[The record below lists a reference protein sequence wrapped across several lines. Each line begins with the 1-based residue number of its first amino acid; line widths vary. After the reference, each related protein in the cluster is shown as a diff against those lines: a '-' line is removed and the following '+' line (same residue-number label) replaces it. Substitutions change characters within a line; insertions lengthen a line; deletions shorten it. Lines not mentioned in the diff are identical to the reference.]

1 MSHYV
6 IQKAKTKQKVNK
18 SKKKNKHIS
27 QEKNSISSNMSVKQ
41 TVT

>member
-6 IQKAKTKQKVNK
+6 IQKAKTEQKVNK

-27 QEKNSISSNMSVKQ
+27 QETNSISSNMNVKQ
-41 TVT
+41 TLT